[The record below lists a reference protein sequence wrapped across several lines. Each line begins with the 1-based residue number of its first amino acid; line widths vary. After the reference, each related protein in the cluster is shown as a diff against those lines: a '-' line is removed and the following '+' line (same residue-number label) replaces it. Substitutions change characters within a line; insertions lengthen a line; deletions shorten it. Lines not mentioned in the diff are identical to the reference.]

1 MTRQYPMLKPQEVRG
16 LATIGPWKVLLWG
29 FRVSPKKAIR
39 EVLACLVIIALMF
52 AWIFC
57 FGILQ

>member
-1 MTRQYPMLKPQEVRG
+1 MTRQYPLLKPQEARG

-29 FRVSPKKAIR
+29 FRTSPKKAIR
-39 EVLACLVIIALMF
+39 EIVACLVIFALMVV
-52 AWIFC
+52 WILC